1 MRPVRLLLLFLS
13 AALLSALPV
22 VSAQTELIPPR
33 VIETTPFIGVDI
45 GLTEP
50 LVLIFDQP
58 MNPQLTADSFSI
70 SPPLEGTFAFPN
82 SQTLQFT
89 PNSGWQR
96 GVSYTAV
103 VETAAQSAEGA
114 PLVEPFRFAF
124 DSVGVLSI
132 ASTSPESDAD
142 IDVDSDIVV
151 AFDRPVVPLGST
163 ADLADL
169 PNPLRIDPPIEGTGE
184 WVNTSLYVF
193 TPSRLLEG
201 STTYEA
207 SIDPGLTAIDG
218 ALLETAYRWTFRTPS
233 PEILSVSPTNLGTG
247 VALDTPIVIR
257 FNQAMDTASTE
268 ASFVLRS
275 QVSGD
280 SVPGS
285 FSWNA
290 EQTVMTYTPD
300 ERLNLETTYNVLM
313 YNDALSANGAGQLSI
328 GLDDQFTT
336 VPYPA
341 IISTSPQNGA
351 SVDSYYGVTPR
362 ITFNAPINRESLRG
376 RVFIE
381 PEPANWVPA
390 VYDYSPAQLTLQM
403 NAAPNTTYTVT
414 ILAGVQDIY
423 GYPTRQDT
431 VFTFTTLPPEP
442 EAYPIII
449 GNFNVT
455 SAYNEQTSFNMLVTG
470 ESTVNFSLYQLDT
483 ADIRDVTFANFD
495 SDLVY
500 GLNDTY
506 VFNGFPPWIDESGRG
521 LIRWWDQVFSPSEG
535 GREIFPVSLENQDG
549 EKLDPGLYWV
559 IVGLPS
565 APRNLPSTYTMQF
578 ALAVANTNLTVVR
591 STDEVLVWATDMQTT
606 QPVPNATIT
615 IYREGKAVEVGTT
628 DAEGLYRASVN
639 LLEDGLPTGFFGM
652 RTQDVPITRLLITA
666 ETETAFGA
674 YYSNEEAS
682 LPVERGYLYTDRPV
696 YRPGETVYFRGVLRD
711 RRDMDYR
718 VPDVEQV
725 SVTIRQNY
733 QDTVYFS
740 EMLDVTP
747 FGTYS
752 GEFVIP
758 ADAPTGEM
766 VIVADFGDGEAFQYG
781 GIYPVWS
788 MDGTSSVLFNI
799 AEFRVP
805 EFQVSVTPQ
814 VDSLIQG
821 EPFSAL
827 IEANL
832 YAGGAVGAANV
843 QYYVYGDPTFFSYA
857 GSERFS
863 FSDDTVTDNRNFYRE
878 ALIGANSSASSAG
891 VTNAD
896 GQLLISAERTIA
908 PSRAPM
914 QITVEASVSD
924 ATGQAIAGRATA
936 IAHPANVYVGLR
948 ANSYF
953 APLGQETQVELIAVT
968 PESVPVANSEI
979 RLQIY
984 EITWE
989 RVPNPFVFGSFNWER
1004 RLTQLSQASVTTDER
1019 GRAVYGFT
1027 PSKSGM
1033 FAIRATAEDEQG
1045 LMNSASLNL
1054 FTPGEDAVFRFN
1066 TYDRVS
1072 IIPDQET
1079 YLPGDTA
1086 SLLIANPF
1094 DTSVPVTALL
1104 TIERADIMLTDVI
1117 VFDGLS
1123 VLYDLPVLDSYA
1135 PNVFVSLVAVSGI
1148 GGETIYPAYAMGSVL
1163 LDVTP
1168 VSSLLNIAVE
1178 PSANNTQPRDSVSF
1192 DLRVTDAE
1200 GSPVEAEIGV
1210 ALTDEAV
1217 LALMPR
1223 NSATLDDMFYGTQ
1236 GDKVR
1241 ASVALSAFIDPLTD
1255 TYFPGGRGGGGGGG
1269 GDSILIRE
1277 DFEYTPLWA
1286 PHVVTDANGEATVSV
1301 MLPDNLTTWRLDAR
1315 AVTLQTAVGESTAQI
1330 VSTLPVFVR
1339 PVAPRFFVVGDQVEL
1354 GVVIQNN
1361 TDSEQQI
1368 EARLDASGVTLLS
1381 NASQFIAVPSR
1392 GSARAVWMVTVEDV
1406 QGVDLTFFAIGEEFQ
1421 DAAKPA
1427 LRTGEGG
1434 LIPVYRF
1441 TSPDVVGTGGA
1452 LFEAGAAVEGIAIPP
1467 RYSSAEGDLR
1477 IEVSPS
1483 LAASTLDALNYLETF
1498 PHECIE
1504 QTVSRFLPN
1513 IATYSAL
1520 RKLNIANPELES
1532 GLISTLNASLVR
1544 LKTAQNPNG
1553 GWGWFPGMES
1563 DALVTAYAL
1572 IGLSEARDAGFDVDA
1587 SMIQLANE
1595 YLLSQWI
1602 SVSPNTS
1609 TQLLNRLAVALYAQT
1624 RYDSSTDSL
1633 INRLDA
1639 LAAYRQR
1646 MTIAAQAFLLL
1657 SYQQADPNSPTA
1669 ATLLSALNSE
1679 AILSATGAHWE
1690 EQTRDWFNWGS
1701 DTRTTALALLA
1712 LAKTQPDNTLLPN
1725 AVRWLMTARQGDH
1738 WQTTQE
1744 TAWSVMALTE
1754 WMQISGELEGD
1765 YTYTVNLSGDR
1776 LLDATVTPQTVT
1788 DGRALRVDVA
1798 DLARDMLNRVAIS
1811 RSEGTGA
1818 LYYSAFLDLRLP
1830 AEKLTAL
1837 SRGVTVEREYYL
1849 GTDRSASITDA
1860 SVGDVITVRVTLT
1873 LPQDV
1878 YFFALENPIPA
1889 GTEAVDTSLST
1900 TGTSSLAALYS
1911 DNRDGRFWFYR
1922 AWAFNHVELR
1932 DQETR
1937 LYADFLSRGTY
1948 VYSYQVRATLPGEFR
1963 VLPAQGYA
1971 FYQPD
1976 VFGRTDGEIFT
1987 ITAE

>member
-1 MRPVRLLLLFLS
+1 MRPVRMLLLLFS

-33 VIETTPFIGVDI
+33 VIETSPFSGINI
-45 GLTEP
+45 GLDEP
-50 LVLIFDQP
+50 LALTFDQP
-58 MNPQLTADSFSI
+58 MNTELTANAFTI
-70 SPPLEGTFAFPN
+70 SPPVQGQVAFPN
-82 SQTLQFT
+82 PQTLQFT
-89 PNSGWQR
+89 PSEGWER
-96 GVSYTAV
+96 GVTYTAV
-103 VETAAQSAEGA
+103 VNATAQSADGA
-114 PLVEPFRFAF
+114 PLIEPFRFVF
-124 DSVGVLSI
+124 DAVGVLSI
-132 ASTSPESDAD
+132 TTVSPEPNSAA
-142 IDVDSDIVV
+142 DVDSDIVV

-169 PNPLRIDPPIEGTGE
+169 PNPLRFDPPIEGTGE

-193 TPSRLLEG
+193 TPRGLLEG
-201 STTYEA
+201 STTYQA
-207 SIDPGLTAIDG
+207 TIDRGLTAIDG
-218 ALLETAYRWTFRTPS
+218 ALLETAFQWTFQTPK
-233 PEILSVSPTNLGTG
+233 PEILSVSPANLSTG
-247 VALDTPIVIR
+247 VALDAAIVIR
-257 FNQAMDTASTE
+257 FNQPMDTASTE
-268 ASFVLRS
+268 ASFDLRTGG
-275 QVSGD
+275 Q

-285 FSWNA
+285 FSWDA
-290 EQTVMTYTPD
+290 EQTVMTFTPD

-313 YNDALSANGAGQLSI
+313 QNDALSANGQGKLSI
-328 GLDDQFTT
+328 GLEGQFTT

-341 IISTSPQNGA
+341 VVSTNPQNGA

-362 ITFNAPINRESLRG
+362 ITFNTPIDRESLRG

-381 PEPANWVPA
+381 PEPDNWVPA
-390 VYDYSPAQLTLQM
+390 IYDYAPTQLYIQM
-403 NAAPNTTYTVT
+403 NSTPNTTYTIT

-423 GYPTRQDT
+423 GNPTRRDT
-431 VFTFTTLPPEP
+431 VFTFTMLPPEP
-442 EAYPIII
+442 EAYPIIV

-455 SAYNEQTSFNMLVTG
+455 SSYNERTSFNMLVTG
-470 ESTVNFSLYQLDT
+470 ESTVDFSLYRLDT
-483 ADIRDVTFANFD
+483 ADIRDITFANFD
-495 SDLVY
+495 SDLIY
-500 GLNDTY
+500 ASEDTY
-506 VFNGFPPWIDESGRG
+506 AFEGFPPWMDESGRG
-521 LIRWWDQVFSPSEG
+521 LIRWWSQTFTPEEA
-535 GREIFPVSLENQDG
+535 GRQIFPVNLENESG
-549 EKLDPGLYWV
+549 EKLEPGLYWV
-559 IVGLPS
+559 YVGLPS
-565 APRNLPSTYTMQF
+565 APRNLPGTYTMQF

-591 STDEVLVWATDMQTT
+591 STDEVLIWATDMQTA

-615 IYREGKAVEVGTT
+615 IYREGKVVEVGTT
-628 DAEGLYRASVN
+628 DETGLYRASLN
-639 LLEDGLPTGFFGM
+639 LLEDGLPTRFFGM
-652 RTQDVPITRLLITA
+652 RTEDVPKTRILITA
-666 ETETAFGA
+666 ESETAFGA

-682 LPVERGYLYTDRPV
+682 IPVERGYLYTDRPV
-696 YRPGETVYFRGVLRD
+696 YRPGETVYFRGILRN

-718 VPDVEQV
+718 VPDIEQV
-725 SVTIRQNY
+725 SVTIRRNY
-733 QDTVYFS
+733 EDTVYYS

-752 GEFVIP
+752 GEFVVP

-766 VIVADFGDGEAFQYG
+766 IIVADFGDGESFQYG
-781 GIYPVWS
+781 GIYPMWN
-788 MDGTSSVLFNI
+788 MEGTSSVLFNV

-805 EFQVSVTPQ
+805 EFSVSVTPQ

-821 EPFSAL
+821 EPFNAL
-827 IEANL
+827 VEATL
-832 YAGGAVGAANV
+832 YAGGAVGSANV
-843 QYYVYGDPTFFSYA
+843 QYYVYGDPTFFQYA
-857 GSERFS
+857 GSERFN
-863 FSDDTVTDNRNFYRE
+863 FSDDTVTDRRSFYRA
-878 ALIGANSSASSAG
+878 ALVGTDSYTPNSG
-891 VTNAD
+891 TTNDNGQFLITAD
-896 GQLLISAERTIA
+896 STIA
-908 PSRAPM
+908 PSRVPM

-924 ATGQAIAGRATA
+924 QSGQAITGRATA
-936 IAHPANVYVGLR
+936 IAHPANIYVGLR

-953 APLGQETQVELIAVT
+953 APLGQETAVELIAVT
-968 PESVPVANSEI
+968 PESVPVANTEI

-984 EITWE
+984 EIDWV
-989 RVPNPFVFGSFNWER
+989 RVPNQFVFGAFNWER

-1019 GRAVYGFT
+1019 GRAVYSFM
-1027 PSKSGM
+1027 PEKSGM
-1033 FAIRATAEDEQG
+1033 FAIRASAEDDRG

-1054 FTPGEDAVFRFN
+1054 FVPGEDAVFRSN
-1066 TYDRVS
+1066 TYDSVS
-1072 IIPDQET
+1072 IIPDEDT
-1079 YLPGDTA
+1079 YRPGDTA

-1094 DTSVPVTALL
+1094 DSSLPVTALL

-1123 VLYDLPVLDSYA
+1123 VLYDLPILDGYA
-1135 PNVFVSLVAVSGI
+1135 PNIFVSVVAVSGI
-1148 GGETIYPAYAMGSVL
+1148 GGETIYPAYAMGSVR

-1168 VSSLLNIAVE
+1168 VSRLLTIEVE
-1178 PSANNTQPRDSVSF
+1178 PSANSAQPRESVSF

-1223 NSATLDDMFYGTQ
+1223 NSATLQDMFYGTQ
-1236 GDKVR
+1236 ADRVR
-1241 ASVALSAFIDPLTD
+1241 TSVALSAFIDPLTD

-1269 GDSILIRE
+1269 DEGVLIRE

-1286 PHVVTDANGEATVSV
+1286 PHVVTDENGQATVSV
-1301 MLPDNLTTWRLDAR
+1301 TLPDNLTTWRLDAR
-1315 AVTLQTAVGESTAQI
+1315 AVTLRTAVGESTAQI
-1330 VSTLPVFVR
+1330 VSTLPLFVR

-1354 GVVIQNN
+1354 ATVIQNN

-1381 NASQFIAVPSR
+1381 DAAQMVSIPAG
-1392 GSARAVWMVTVEDV
+1392 GSARAAWIVSVEDV
-1406 QGVDLTFFAIGEEFQ
+1406 QGVDLTFFAIGDEFQ

-1427 LRTGEGG
+1427 LRTGADG

-1452 LFEAGAAVEGIAIPP
+1452 LLEAGAAVEGIAIPP
-1467 RYSSAEGDLR
+1467 RFSSAEGELR

-1483 LAASTLDALNYLETF
+1483 LAASTLDALDYLESF

-1513 IATYSAL
+1513 IVTYNAL
-1520 RKLNIANPELES
+1520 RELNIANPELER
-1532 GLISTLNASLVR
+1532 GLIRTLDSSLAR
-1544 LKTAQNPNG
+1544 MKTAQNPNG

-1563 DALVTAYAL
+1563 NALVTAYAL

-1587 SMIQLANE
+1587 DMLRRANE

-1609 TQLLNRLAVALYAQT
+1609 TALLNRLPVLLYAQT
-1624 RYDSSTDSL
+1624 RYDSTADSL
-1633 INRLDA
+1633 INKLDS
-1639 LAAYRQR
+1639 LAGLRQR
-1646 MTIAAQAFLLL
+1646 LTVAAQAFLLM
-1657 SYQQADPNSPTA
+1657 SYQQAEPNSPNIP
-1669 ATLLSALNSE
+1669 TLLSALNS
-1679 AILSATGAHWE
+1679 AALLSATGAHWE

-1712 LAKTQPDNTLLPN
+1712 LANSQPDNPLLPN

-1744 TAWSVMALTE
+1744 TAWSVMGLTA

-1765 YTYTVNLSGDR
+1765 YDYTVNLSGSR

-1788 DGRALRVDVA
+1788 EGRALRVDVA
-1798 DLARDMLNRVAIS
+1798 ELARDMLNRVAIS

-1830 AEKLTAL
+1830 AEEVTAL

-1849 GTDRSASITDA
+1849 GSDRSAPITDA
-1860 SVGDVITVRVTLT
+1860 RVGDVITVRVTLT

-1878 YFFALENPIPA
+1878 YFFVLESPIPA
-1889 GTEAVDTSLST
+1889 GTEPIDTSLLT
-1900 TGTSSLAALYS
+1900 TGTSSLASLYA
-1911 DNRDGRFWFYR
+1911 DNREGRFWFYN

-1963 VLPAQGYA
+1963 TLPTQGYA

-1976 VFGRTDGEIFT
+1976 VFGRTDGAIFT
-1987 ITAE
+1987 IAAE